1 LKQCYVT
8 NFFLKLHHSYLF
20 IVQIVKCTNEE
31 CCSPMVSSLR
41 TILPTGFLLVPLAF
55 SNDHG
60 LKLDETSSQFL
71 SLFHSI
77 TVTLQPNGYDKLTV
91 PYDLFCPSVSALVA
105 KRTCNACKLYFPSN
119 VMLVQH
125 KQAVHPKHKIAEV
138 PKCRPVRITA
148 RRQRELMAI
157 IAAGIE
163 GISLPNHYNKQ
174 ITFS

>member
-1 LKQCYVT
+1 MKNVVLLRC
-8 NFFLKLHHSYLF
+8 HHSEPFCRLD
-20 IVQIVKCTNEE
+20 
-31 CCSPMVSSLR
+31 SSLFHWPSAM
-41 TILPTGFLLVPLAF
+41 IMAW
-55 SNDHG
+55 NWM
-60 LKLDETSSQFL
+60 KETSSQFL

-148 RRQRELMAI
+148 TTRRVDGYYSSRYWRHLFTK
-157 IAAGIE
+157 
-163 GISLPNHYNKQ
+163 SL
-174 ITFS
+174 

>member
-1 LKQCYVT
+1 
-8 NFFLKLHHSYLF
+8 
-20 IVQIVKCTNEE
+20 
-31 CCSPMVSSLR
+31 
-41 TILPTGFLLVPLAF
+41 LAF

-105 KRTCNACKLYFPSN
+105 KRTCNTSK
-119 VMLVQH
+119 
-125 KQAVHPKHKIAEV
+125 AVHPKHKIAEV
-138 PKCRPVRITA
+138 PKCRPVRVTA
-148 RRQRELMAI
+148 RRQRELMAF

-163 GISLPNHYNKQ
+163 GICLPNHYNKQ